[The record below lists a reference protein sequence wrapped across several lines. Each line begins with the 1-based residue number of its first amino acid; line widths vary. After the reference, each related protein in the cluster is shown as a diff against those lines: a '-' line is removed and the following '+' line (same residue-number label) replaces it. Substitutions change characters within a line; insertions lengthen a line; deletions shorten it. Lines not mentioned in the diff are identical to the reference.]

1 MPTFE
6 GWFDNTVFHITSY
19 FQGRCDTFKSAT
31 FCLRRFLFVMGLF
44 TGFAQLDL
52 TCSSDDKTT
61 YLKVT
66 QLNDNIF
73 FPSIRSS
80 YWFSSAYNFFRCSFR
95 FYLISCFS
103 TNFLFSRILIERRLQ
118 LLQLFITF

>member
-1 MPTFE
+1 M
-6 GWFDNTVFHITSY
+6 V
-19 FQGRCDTFKSAT
+19 
-31 FCLRRFLFVMGLF
+31 LF

-52 TCSSDDKTT
+52 EDKTT

-66 QLNDNIF
+66 QLNFNIF
-73 FPSIRSS
+73 FSSIRSS

-103 TNFLFSRILIERRLQ
+103 TDFLFSRILIERRLQ
-118 LLQLFITF
+118 LLHFDSVEVKLSSHPVQGNPNPESSSVESGTQLKNREFH